1 MNTASTT
8 NPKKNEAIISIQY
21 KYNSNGGSNRGTAIA
36 FRMVMVGLRRDFVSD
51 SADVQGSCTGGLT

>member
-21 KYNSNGGSNRGTAIA
+21 KYNSNGGSNRGTAIV
-36 FRMVMVGLRRDFVSD
+36 FYWVMVGLRRGYVRD
-51 SADVQGSCTGGLT
+51 SAEA